1 LSLTIVGVDANGV
14 DSVVVVEDVVVVAEF
29 VDVVESVVVVEASVV
44 ESAIVASVEVV
55 ASVDVPV
62 VSELVEG
69 ALLVSEEGEV
79 PVIAVRADSGSP
91 SASAPDAM
99 TPSTS
104 SARRAATVF
113 AERL

>member
-1 LSLTIVGVDANGV
+1 LSLAIVGFDANGD
-14 DSVVVVEDVVVVAEF
+14 DSVVVVEEVVVVAESS
-29 VDVVESVVVVEASVV
+29 VDVVASVVVELVV
-44 ESAIVASVEVV
+44 SVEVV

-69 ALLVSEEGEV
+69 ALLVSEEDEV

-104 SARRAATVF
+104 SASRAATVF